1 VINEKLTGD
10 TMLIRT
16 IKVFPNSN
24 VILVTFICPAD
35 DPLVY
40 LVILFCTKGTS
51 VVLGNGMK
59 NVVFT
64 DPESHQV
71 REYNPFE
78 KKNCDCYHSGSGPD
92 CSEIS
97 ASFFQ
102 LHGIC
107 YLRRKTFLRN

>member
-1 VINEKLTGD
+1 MTN
-10 TMLIRT
+10 IR
-16 IKVFPNSN
+16 
-24 VILVTFICPAD
+24 PAD

-40 LVILFCTKGTS
+40 LMILFYTNGTS

-71 REYNPFE
+71 REYNPG
-78 KKNCDCYHSGSGPD
+78 KKKTWITGSGPD

-107 YLRRKTFLRN
+107 TYGEKSIKS